1 MIEKLISNA
10 FYIAKIFNRK
20 IIYLRKKLNEYK
32 INSYQR
38 NGKRKIY

>member
-10 FYIAKIFNRK
+10 FYIEKIFNKK
-20 IIYLRKKLNEYK
+20 IIYLRKKYEYK